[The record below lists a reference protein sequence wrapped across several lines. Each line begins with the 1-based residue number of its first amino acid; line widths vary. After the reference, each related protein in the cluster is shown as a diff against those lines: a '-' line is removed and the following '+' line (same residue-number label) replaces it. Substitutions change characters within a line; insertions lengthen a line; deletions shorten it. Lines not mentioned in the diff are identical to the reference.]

1 MFIEDII
8 AACKRVI
15 KGDED
20 AFEELGLD
28 TIQYRHPSSF
38 NTHPMSL
45 QSAYNHALHLTI
57 AARELEMATL
67 EMQTQMT
74 LMLIKAVA
82 DQKNITIKHRVDGS
96 DIAELMLSFDTRGND
111 PSAGYPS

>member
-8 AACKRVI
+8 EACQHVI
-15 KGDED
+15 QGDEG
-20 AFEELGLD
+20 ALEELGLD
-28 TIQYRHPSSF
+28 TIQYRNPSAF

-45 QSAYNHALHLTI
+45 RSAYDHALHLAI

-82 DQKNITIKHRVDGS
+82 EKTNLTIQHRIDGS
-96 DIAELMLSFDTRGND
+96 DVAELMLSLIHEETTRLRDT
-111 PSAGYPS
+111 